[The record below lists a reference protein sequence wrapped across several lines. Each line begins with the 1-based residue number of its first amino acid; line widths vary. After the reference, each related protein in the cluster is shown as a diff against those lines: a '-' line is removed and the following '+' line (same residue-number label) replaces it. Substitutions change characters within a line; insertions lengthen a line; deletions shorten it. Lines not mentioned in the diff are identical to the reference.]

1 MNQPSPSL
9 PAPPA
14 ATRRWA
20 AALLALA
27 VTVPLSM
34 APLLGS
40 LKIPGFQA
48 LLSLFPHSLQQT
60 ALPLASVAMALVAV
74 SVQFFSRDSFSG
86 RKLTRAFTGLVSLLF
101 VLLLVLAWRHNQ
113 SVVRIEVGQ
122 EGEHAAYVVAAQR
135 RADCPCPA
143 NSGDAHC
150 IMRIGLDASR
160 LPLCWPERDIR
171 QNGFVLTLLYVMLM
185 SGLGALVGL
194 LVMVRTQRKSARR
207 RKAAAPAAVE

>member
-1 MNQPSPSL
+1 MNQPSPAL

-14 ATRRWA
+14 ATRRWV

-40 LKIPGFQA
+40 LKIPGFEA

-74 SVQFFSRDSFSG
+74 SVQFFSRESFSG
-86 RKLTRAFTGLVSLLF
+86 RKLTRAFTVLVSVLF

-113 SVVRIEVGQ
+113 NVVRIEVGQ
-122 EGEHAAYVVAAQR
+122 DGGHAAYVVAAQR
-135 RADCPCPA
+135 RTDCPCPA

-171 QNGFVLTLLYVMLM
+171 RNGFVLTLLYVLLM
-185 SGLGALVGL
+185 AGLGALVGL
-194 LVMVRTQRKSARR
+194 LVMVRTQRKGT
-207 RKAAAPAAVE
+207 RKRKPAAAE

>member
-1 MNQPSPSL
+1 MNQPSPPL

-14 ATRRWA
+14 ATRRWV

-27 VTVPLSM
+27 VTVPISM

-40 LKIPGFQA
+40 LKIPGFRA
-48 LLSLFPHSLQQT
+48 LLSLFPESLQQS

-74 SVQFFSRDSFSG
+74 SVQFFSRESFSG
-86 RKLTRAFTGLVSLLF
+86 RKLTRAFTILVAALF
-101 VLLLVLAWRHNQ
+101 LLLMLLAWRHNQ
-113 SVVRIEVGQ
+113 TVVRMDVGQ
-122 EGEHAAYVVAAQR
+122 DNVQAAYVVAAQR

-150 IMRIGLDASR
+150 IMRIGLDPSR

-171 QNGFVLTLLYVMLM
+171 QNSFVLTLLYVLLM

-194 LVMVRTQRKSARR
+194 LVMVRTQRRTTRR
-207 RKAAAPAAVE
+207 RKAAERAAKD